1 MWYYAR
7 VVSAKGRTWRGRTWS
22 RAAGLQ
28 PGMVGLQGCSA
39 GPSVGLE
46 VRGRLWPDPFT
57 APPGPCAGFGWP
69 NPFAVPPLY
78 QPFGPANFFPNPL
91 KGKGLAVNPGEP
103 RTLGCAHCV
112 TAQCSVRVWHG
123 VGVGG
128 GGWGLGGGGVGRSLS
143 ALHRVRVCGKWHLG
157 RGGDRY

>member
-1 MWYYAR
+1 
-7 VVSAKGRTWRGRTWS
+7 
-22 RAAGLQ
+22 
-28 PGMVGLQGCSA
+28 MVGLQGCSP
-39 GPSVGLE
+39 GPLVGLE
-46 VRGRLWPDPFT
+46 VRGRLWPNPFT

-91 KGKGLAVNPGEP
+91 KGQGLAVNPGEP
-103 RTLGCAHCV
+103 RTLGCTHRV
-112 TAQCSVRVWHG
+112 IAQCSVRVWHG

-128 GGWGLGGGGVGRSLS
+128 CGLGGGGVGRSLS

-157 RGGDRY
+157 RGGDLGRRVGGVALDVQERGVWALI

>member
-1 MWYYAR
+1 
-7 VVSAKGRTWRGRTWS
+7 
-22 RAAGLQ
+22 
-28 PGMVGLQGCSA
+28 MVGLQGCSA

-103 RTLGCAHCV
+103 RTFGSAV
-112 TAQCSVRVWHG
+112 IREGNFGFQSASGGYRGAQP
-123 VGVGG
+123 
-128 GGWGLGGGGVGRSLS
+128 
-143 ALHRVRVCGKWHLG
+143 
-157 RGGDRY
+157 